1 MSTTLP
7 LPEGQEA
14 RAPRGRM
21 VLWVIVAWTAWAL
34 IWTTE
39 PLVISGRLEH
49 LEPDWFREA
58 ATWALLTLV
67 IFRLAERFPL
77 RWGVLRRNLPVH
89 LLAAVL
95 VSFFSTTATVAFDR
109 WQGEAQTR
117 PFAELLFRR
126 VRFNA
131 TWYCY
136 VLGVG
141 LAVHYH
147 REARNRQRQAARL
160 SLVAS
165 GLEARVAR
173 AQLDAARMRLQPEL
187 VYATLA
193 SVAELAPRA
202 PDAADTLTVR
212 LADLLRMVTDSF
224 GADEVPLERDA
235 AYLRAWAAIRHA
247 QDPGPDLQIDL
258 ADNTSRAAVP
268 AFLLQP
274 LVVALVD
281 GAPEPPA
288 SVHVRTWRDAGEL
301 RMAIEV
307 PDGGAEPD
315 AAAVDEVR
323 DRLRRTHGAGASID
337 LVSGDAGRAIHLRLP
352 FREAAEREPALAG
365 GS

>member
-7 LPEGQEA
+7 APENDA
-14 RAPRGRM
+14 VRAPRGRI
-21 VLWVIVAWTAWAL
+21 VLWVILAWTVWAL

-77 RWGVLRRNLPVH
+77 RRGVLRRNLPVH

-95 VSFFSTTATVAFDR
+95 VSFFSTTVTVVYDR

-117 PFAELLFRR
+117 PFADLLFRR

-136 VLGVG
+136 VLGMG

-147 REARNRQRQAARL
+147 REARDRQRQAARL
-160 SLVAS
+160 ALVAS
-165 GLEARVAR
+165 ELEARVAR
-173 AQLDAARMRLQPEL
+173 AQLSAARMRLQPEL

-224 GADEVPLERDA
+224 GADEVTLERDA
-235 AYLRAWAAIRHA
+235 AYLQAWAAVRRS
-247 QDPGPDLQIDL
+247 QGPGPAVHLHV
-258 ADNTSRAAVP
+258 ADDTAHAAVP

-274 LVVALVD
+274 LTEAWMD
-281 GAPEPPA
+281 GASEPA
-288 SVHVRTWRDAGEL
+288 DVHVRTWLHAGEL
-301 RMAIEV
+301 RIGVHATAGR
-307 PDGGAEPD
+307 PKPD
-315 AAAVDEVR
+315 AVAVDEVR
-323 DRLRRTHGAGASID
+323 ERLRRTHGLGTAVELAP
-337 LVSGDAGRAIHLRLP
+337 GDGVRGIEVRLP
-352 FREAAEREPALAG
+352 FRVAAGREPALAG

>member
-7 LPEGQEA
+7 LPKGQEA
-14 RAPRGRM
+14 RAPRGRL
-21 VLWVIVAWTAWAL
+21 VLWVCLAWTAWAL

-39 PLVISGRLEH
+39 PLVISGRLDH
-49 LEPDWFREA
+49 VEPVWFREA

-89 LLAAVL
+89 LVAAVL
-95 VSFFSTTATVAFDR
+95 VSFFSTTVTVAWDS
-109 WQGEAQTR
+109 WQGEAQSR
-117 PFAELLFRR
+117 PLVELLFRR

-147 REARNRQRQAARL
+147 RQARDRQRQAAKL

-165 GLEARVAR
+165 ELEARVAR

-193 SVAELAPRA
+193 SVATLAPRD
-202 PDAADTLTVR
+202 PDAADALTVR

-224 GADEVPLERDA
+224 GAEEVPLGRDA
-235 AYLRAWAAIRHA
+235 AYLQAWATVQHA
-247 QDPGPDLQIDL
+247 QDPGPQLQVDL
-258 ADNTSRAAVP
+258 ADGTSQGAVP

-281 GAPEPPA
+281 GTSAPQGC
-288 SVHVRTWRDAGEL
+288 VHVRAWVDAAEL
-301 RMAIEV
+301 RITVDAPV
-307 PDGGAEPD
+307 GSARPD

-323 DRLRRTHGAGASID
+323 DRLRRTHGDEAAIEA
-337 LVSGDAGRAIHLRLP
+337 LSGDGNRAIHVRLP
-352 FREAAEREPALAG
+352 FRAVAEPEPALAG
-365 GS
+365 S